1 MACHPIC
8 GLRCAVGRWGV
19 GVAAVVYALVFLAP
33 LPANAAPPPPV
44 FVPTTLLQAAQD
56 NPEATFSVIVQGQ
69 RGRSSDAVAGDVRAE
84 VAADNGQ
91 ANGIRRRF
99 ASISGVAAEL
109 TGAEIVKLAARP
121 NILAITV
128 DAPVRLDNAQSIYT
142 NDQLWP
148 YSSGVAKYWQPAS
161 VGGLQA
167 PAIAIVDSGVD
178 ASAPDFGSRVQ
189 QETLTQQQPGAPMDG
204 RGHGTFVASIAA
216 GAAAGHAGAVPDANI
231 VSVDVMDDQGVAQTS
246 DVVAAADWIYENK
259 DALGIRVANF
269 SLNGT
274 VPSSFQFDPVDKA
287 VEKLWLSGVVVVAAA
302 GNYAVDGQPSG
313 VGFAPANDPFVITVG
328 ATDSLGTLSTG
339 DDVSAPWSAYGYT
352 LDGFAK
358 PDIGAPGR
366 YMVGAV
372 PAGSTLASQF
382 PDRIV
387 TPGYMELSGTS
398 FAAPVVAGAAAY
410 LLAAHP
416 SWSPDQVKAALMS
429 TANTMPAAQP
439 GSSGAG
445 EVNAAAA
452 VQLQNPPNADAA
464 LAPFLIGDPA
474 GGPTPVF
481 DATTWAQTAAANPDW
496 ATAYWGSAYW
506 GSAYWGS
513 AYWGS
518 ASSADAYWGSSS
530 VANNAAGDTFDT
542 GGYWISAEDRAA
554 AEAALWSPSP

>member
-1 MACHPIC
+1 
-8 GLRCAVGRWGV
+8 
-19 GVAAVVYALVFLAP
+19 
-33 LPANAAPPPPV
+33 
-44 FVPTTLLQAAQD
+44 LLQAAQNEPD
-56 NPEATFSVIVQGQ
+56 ATFSVIVQGTL
-69 RGRSSDAVAGDVRAE
+69 GRSSDAVADDVRAE
-84 VAADNGQ
+84 VASDGGQ

-121 NILAITV
+121 NILAITE
-128 DAPVRLDNAQSIYT
+128 DAPVRLDDAQSIYT

-167 PAIAIVDSGVD
+167 SAIAIVDSGVD
-178 ASAPDFGSRVQ
+178 ASASDFGSRVQ
-189 QETLTQQQPGAPMDG
+189 QKTLTQQQPNSPGDG

-216 GAAAGHAGAVPDANI
+216 GEASGHAGAAPNANI
-231 VSVDVMDDQGVAQTS
+231 VSIDVMDDQGAALTS

-259 DALGIRVANF
+259 DVLGIRVANF

-313 VGFAPANDPFVITVG
+313 VRFAPANDPFVITVG
-328 ATDSLGTLSTG
+328 ATDVLGTLSTG

-372 PAGSTLASQF
+372 PAGSTLAAQF
-382 PDRIV
+382 PGRIV
-387 TPGYMELSGTS
+387 APGYMELSGTS

-410 LLAAHP
+410 LLAVHP

-429 TANTMPAAQP
+429 TADTMQAAQP

-445 EVNAAAA
+445 EVDAPAA
-452 VQLQNPPNADAA
+452 VQVQNPPNADGA
-464 LAPFLIGDPA
+464 LAPFLVADPA

-481 DATTWAQTAAANPDW
+481 DATAWAQTATANPDW

-530 VANNAAGDTFDT
+530 VENNAVGDTFDT
-542 GGYWISAEDRAA
+542 GGYWITAEDRAA
-554 AEAALWSPSP
+554 AEAALWSP